1 MPGIPPPT
9 PLPLPIFTP
18 LAAVAAVAVVVVLL
32 LLLEEEE
39 EEEEEEEAEGAVPVA
54 TPPEALGKGLLNTMD
69 TVVAAPGMVSG
80 APAMTFCTRNT
91 LLFLVASL
99 SSFSLRFNSRLLARL
114 DS

>member
-1 MPGIPPPT
+1 MLPGIPPPT

-18 LAAVAAVAVVVVLL
+18 LAAVAAAVVLL
-32 LLLEEEE
+32 LLLLEV
-39 EEEEEEEAEGAVPVA
+39 EEEEEAEGAVPVA

-91 LLFLVASL
+91 LPFLVASL